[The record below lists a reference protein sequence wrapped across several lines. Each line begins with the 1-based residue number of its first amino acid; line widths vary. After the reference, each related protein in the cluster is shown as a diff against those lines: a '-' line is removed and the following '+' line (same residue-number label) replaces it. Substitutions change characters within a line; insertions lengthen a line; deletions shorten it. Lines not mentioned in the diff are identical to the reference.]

1 MVSMIIAI
9 VTCISWDR
17 EIIIQEEE
25 EEEEDA
31 SRYTSAIYNFLILG
45 QSLILLV
52 FKISLII
59 ANSIL

>member
-1 MVSMIIAI
+1 MIIAI

-17 EIIIQEEE
+17 EIIIQEEEE